1 MQQLLDAGVRF
12 VGKTVANELTFSING
27 NNAHFG
33 APINGAALDRIP
45 GGSSSGWVSAVSNN
59 LCDFALCS
67 ETGSL
72 ACAPVNH
79 CGLYGIQP
87 MHGRVKLAS
96 ILSLAPSLDTCG
108 YFARDIETFARIS
121 GIFLGEDQLAT
132 PTNIWMFEPLDLWT
146 VLVDPEDFY
155 KYFRYILD
163 LRTPLSLND
172 DDCDL
177 IDQIV
182 ATATSIAGA
191 SNRFTTHLTPTE
203 SPV

>member
-33 APINGAALDRIP
+33 APINGATLDRIP

-72 ACAPVNH
+72 ACVPVNH

-96 ILSLAPSLDTCG
+96 ILSLVPSLDTSG

-121 GIFLGEDQLAT
+121 NVLLGEDKAAM
-132 PTNIWMFEPLDLWT
+132 PTNIRLLKPLDIWAM
-146 VLVDPEDFY
+146 
-155 KYFRYILD
+155 LD
-163 LRTPLSLND
+163 KN
-172 DDCDL
+172 
-177 IDQIV
+177 V
-182 ATATSIAGA
+182 ATAQAQPLARIQGGA
-191 SNRFTTHLTPTE
+191 RLGS
-203 SPV
+203 